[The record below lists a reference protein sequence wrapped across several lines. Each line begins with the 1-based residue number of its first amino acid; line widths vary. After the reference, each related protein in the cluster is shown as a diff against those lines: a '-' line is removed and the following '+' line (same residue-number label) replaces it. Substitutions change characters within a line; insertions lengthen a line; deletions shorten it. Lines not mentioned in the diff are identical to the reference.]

1 MSPWHS
7 SRHSQHVLGIDT
19 LPSAGSQEDSTP
31 RGPLLGWPMQQ
42 WDGQPPQATWA
53 PQYHDLG
60 MQELSPRQPRGV
72 HVTAPQQHLTHSSDA
87 GRWCSLPPHFQGSWL
102 ASYITR
108 SLPEAENGPEHALFL
123 VRQQLKPQKPH
134 GQGRLSQWGVQSSQ
148 NLGREEPQPGHQP
161 RGSVPTALS

>member
-1 MSPWHS
+1 MQPTCPGNRYTAISRLSRGLHS
-7 SRHSQHVLGIDT
+7 SWPSVGVAHAATGWTTSPGHLG
-19 LPSAGSQEDSTP
+19 
-31 RGPLLGWPMQQ
+31 
-42 WDGQPPQATWA
+42 ATEH
-53 PQYHDLG
+53 HDLG

-87 GRWCSLPPHFQGSWL
+87 GRWCSLAPHFQGHWL

-148 NLGREEPQPGHQP
+148 NLGREEPQPGPQP